1 MGIWT
6 RSCFSVILL
15 SVLLSVLPAA
25 AEEEGPVSLEEL
37 LAPPPE
43 PTEEADLWIGGEGAV
58 VFHPMF
64 MPGARFDLG
73 VGHRKDRGLIAGNLK
88 VGYSHPAWITVD
100 ALFVV
105 GGTTPRR
112 PSQPFYAL
120 QVGGGLTFDA
130 PSYALRPSSVPEE
143 WTKRAASP
151 SVVIGGSFG
160 MFVGGM
166 SRQRQFRV
174 ALEPRFRGVVTVF
187 EEGSKFMP
195 GVELSL
201 CLGAD
206 LI

>member
-1 MGIWT
+1 MGAWT
-6 RSCFSVILL
+6 SSCCIAILL
-15 SVLLSVLPAA
+15 AVLPAA
-25 AEEEGPVSLEEL
+25 AEEGAPASLEEL
-37 LAPPPE
+37 LAPPPA

-73 VGHRKDRGLIAGNLK
+73 VGRRKDRSLIAGNLK

-120 QVGGGLTFDA
+120 QVGGGVTFDA
-130 PSYALRPSSVPEE
+130 PSYALRPSSVPGE
-143 WTKRAASP
+143 WTKRAAAP
-151 SVVIGGSFG
+151 TFVVGGSFG

-166 SRQRQFRV
+166 AQQRQFRV
-174 ALEPRFRGVVTVF
+174 ALEPRFRGVITMF
-187 EEGSKFMP
+187 DEGREFMP

-206 LI
+206 LL

>member
-1 MGIWT
+1 MRTWT
-6 RSCFSVILL
+6 RSCISVSLALALL
-15 SVLLSVLPAA
+15 SALPAA
-25 AEEEGPVSLEEL
+25 AEEERPLSLEEL

-43 PTEEADLWIGGEGAV
+43 PTEEADLWIGGEGAL

-64 MPGARFDLG
+64 MPGARFDFG
-73 VGHRKDRGLIAGNLK
+73 VGRRKDRGLIAGNLK

-100 ALFVV
+100 ALIIV
-105 GGTTPRR
+105 GGTAPRR

-120 QVGGGLTFDA
+120 QAGGGLTFDA
-130 PSYALRPSSVPEE
+130 PSYALRPASAPEE

-151 SVVIGGSFG
+151 TVVIGGSFG

-174 ALEPRFRGVVTVF
+174 ALEPRFRGVITVF
-187 EEGSKFMP
+187 DEGSEFMP